1 MTSEKRRRMLLVGTA
16 ATLFAAGA
24 VTVKLIVSDTLAGG
38 LLDHWLGHV
47 AVGAMVLTVSLAG
60 LHLLDRAYRR

>member
-1 MTSEKRRRMLLVGTA
+1 MTNQTRRRLLVGTA
-16 ATLFAAGA
+16 ITLYAAGV
-24 VTVKLIVSDTLAGG
+24 VTVKLIVSDTLAAG

-47 AVGAMVLTVSLAG
+47 AVAAMVMAVVFAG

>member
-1 MTSEKRRRMLLVGTA
+1 MTDQTRRRLLVGTA
-16 ATLFAAGA
+16 ATLFAAGSI
-24 VTVKLIVSDTLAGG
+24 TGKLIVSDTLAGG

>member
-1 MTSEKRRRMLLVGTA
+1 MTNQTRRRLLVGTA
-16 ATLFAAGA
+16 ITLFAAETVA
-24 VTVKLIVSDTLAGG
+24 VKLIVSDTVAGE

-47 AVGAMVLTVSLAG
+47 AVGAMVLAVAFAG